1 MYAHGGCP
9 DEIPSDDW
17 RNIEIL
23 ISDGF
28 IGNKAMLLAL
38 SSLTTGNLN
47 SKMKQGSQPFT
58 MNDVLPSTHE
68 YIVPPPTEDEAKAQ
82 AQKQLLAFMSMSPG
96 AAPFFEA

>member
-1 MYAHGGCP
+1 VYAHGGCP

-28 IGNKAMLLAL
+28 IGNKAVLLAL

-58 MNDVLPSTHE
+58 MKDVLPSTHE
-68 YIVPPPTEDEAKAQ
+68 YIVPPPTEDEARAQ